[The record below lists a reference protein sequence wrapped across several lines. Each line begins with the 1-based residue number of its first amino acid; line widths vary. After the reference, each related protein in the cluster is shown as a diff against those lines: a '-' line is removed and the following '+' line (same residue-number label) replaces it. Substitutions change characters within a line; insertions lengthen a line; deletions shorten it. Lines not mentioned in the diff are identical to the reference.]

1 MIVILY
7 SKYDKKETVY
17 KNAQDISCR
26 VDFVNG
32 EPVYQISLL
41 QINHHEHIDISNISS
56 FTAFDSKATWICD
69 DNNIICPHCGQHY
82 DKSILSI
89 TSGMNF
95 CPKCGQSVDYDSY
108 LHDTI
113 SDDAID
119 DAYED
124 DEEE

>member
-17 KNAQDISCR
+17 KNVQDISCQ

-56 FTAFDSKATWICD
+56 FTVFDSVATWVNE
-69 DNNIICPHCGQHY
+69 DNDIICPHCGQHY
-82 DKSILSI
+82 NKSILSI
-89 TSGMNF
+89 TSGMYF

-108 LHDTI
+108 LQDTI
-113 SDDAID
+113 TEDSIYDTD
-119 DAYED
+119 ED